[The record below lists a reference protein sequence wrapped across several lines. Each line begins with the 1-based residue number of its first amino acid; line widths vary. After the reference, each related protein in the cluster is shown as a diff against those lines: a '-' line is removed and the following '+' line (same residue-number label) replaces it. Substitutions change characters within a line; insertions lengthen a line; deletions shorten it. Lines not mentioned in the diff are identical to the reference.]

1 MDVVAIIGL
10 VAGGLAA
17 AQFIR
22 RLRAQL
28 HASHGA
34 LAAALEGQKAA
45 ATELRSTTES
55 STVALSAAGI
65 ATFDIDLPSDTL
77 HCSGNYHEFLALPVT
92 TRASDRAAFLARVHP
107 EDLPVVADSEAG
119 NHNGV
124 RTYQRDY
131 RILLDDRSV
140 RWISEKGTLVRN
152 AAGEVTRIIG
162 AMIDVTDLKH
172 AESAL
177 HAAEDRL
184 ARAIRG
190 AQDGLWEFNAVDKSF
205 WCTPRIAEMLGYE
218 AHELSADSESFL
230 RLAHPDEREQLK
242 EDIWKYLLTDVPYDV
257 EFRLRH
263 KLGHFEW
270 VRSRAQRGFDA
281 AGKSVKIAGSL
292 QLITDRKEAQM
303 ATLEA
308 VRIAESA
315 NRAKSEFLANM
326 SHEIRTPMNGVI
338 GMSQLL
344 AETPLDG
351 TQAEYVEIIK
361 GSAAALLSLVND
373 IGDFS
378 KIESGHLDLDNIAFE
393 LRAPLYET
401 CSALALQGGVKGI
414 ELVATCDA
422 DVPQLLRGDPG
433 RLRQIMMNL
442 ISNAVKFTDTGTVLA
457 RVSRVRD
464 DGRKA
469 EIKIEVTD
477 TGIGIEPERIQR
489 LFRPFSQGDSSTTR
503 HYGGSGLGLSI
514 VKRLAEQMG
523 GSVGVH
529 SEFGSGS
536 TFWCTVQLEV
546 EATQPVLAPLGQ
558 GFKILV
564 VDDLLPSLRALTR
577 DLAAYRFECI
587 AASSVSE
594 ALALLDSQSDISLV
608 VADEIMGSR
617 GGISLL
623 AAMKCQ
629 AALRRIPFVLMSII
643 GTKSNA
649 AAWSHQP
656 DLIVYK
662 PSRGQLLAESIR
674 ALLTRSAQQHRNG
687 REQHL
692 ERAQILEQLNGLDAP
707 RHPLDRASPLDS
719 PFSDVR
725 ILLVEDNPVNQ
736 RVAQRLLE
744 KLGVSVVLVGNG
756 ALAVDRFQ
764 AGGFDAILMDCQ
776 MPVMDGFEASRR
788 IRAIELER
796 GTGEHI
802 PIVALTANVMRED
815 QQRCLEAG
823 MDGHIGKPV
832 KPNQLRD
839 CLATYLPNSVHDQP
853 VQALRWAQDPGPH

>member
-1 MDVVAIIGL
+1 MSMDVVAIIVL
-10 VAGGLAA
+10 LAGGLAA
-17 AQFIR
+17 AEVIR

-28 HASHGA
+28 RASN
-34 LAAALEGQKAA
+34 AALDVALERQRATQADLSAA
-45 ATELRSTTES
+45 TES
-55 STVALSAAGI
+55 STIALSAAGL
-65 ATFDIDLPSDTL
+65 ATFDVDVPSDTFS
-77 HCSGNYHEFLALPVT
+77 CSGNYFEFLGLPKT
-92 TRASDRAAFLARVHP
+92 TRSSDRAGFLARVHP

-119 NHNGV
+119 NRSDS
-124 RTYQRDY
+124 RTYQREY
-131 RILLDDRSV
+131 RILLDDRTV
-140 RWISEKGTLVRN
+140 RWISEKGTLIRN
-152 AAGEVTRIIG
+152 VAGEVNRIIG

-177 HAAEDRL
+177 HAAEGRL

-205 WCTPRIAEMLGYE
+205 WCTPRIPEMLGYE
-218 AHELSADSESFL
+218 AHELIADSESFL
-230 RLAHPDEREQLK
+230 QLAHPDEREHLK
-242 EDIWKYLLTDVPYDV
+242 EDIWKYLLTDAPYDV

-263 KLGHFEW
+263 KLGHYEW

-281 AGKSVKIAGSL
+281 AGKSVKLAGSL

-344 AETPLDG
+344 AETLLDN
-351 TQAEYVEIIK
+351 TQTEYVEIIK
-361 GSAAALLSLVND
+361 GSAATLLSLIND
-373 IGDFS
+373 ILDFS
-378 KIESGHLDLDNIAFE
+378 KIEGGHLHLEHIAFD

-414 ELVATCDA
+414 ELVASCDP

-442 ISNAVKFTDTGTVLA
+442 ISNAFKFTDRGTVLVH
-457 RVSRVRD
+457 VSRVQD

-469 EIKIEVTD
+469 DIKIEVTD
-477 TGIGIEPERIQR
+477 TGIGIQTERIPC
-489 LFRPFSQGDSSTTR
+489 LFQPFSQGDSSTTR

-536 TFWCTVQLEV
+536 TFWCTVQLQL
-546 EATQPVLAPLGQ
+546 EAAQPVPAPLGQ
-558 GFKILV
+558 GLKILI
-564 VDDLLPSLRALTR
+564 VDDLLPSLRCVARYLT
-577 DLAAYRFECI
+577 AYRFECLV
-587 AASSVSE
+587 ASSVSE
-594 ALALLDSQSDISLV
+594 ALGVLDSQSGISLV

-649 AAWSHQP
+649 AAWSHRP

-662 PSRGQLLAESIR
+662 PIRGQLLAESIR
-674 ALLTRSAQQHRNG
+674 SLLMPGGQHSERS
-687 REQHL
+687 QHL
-692 ERAQILEQLNGLDAP
+692 EPSQILEHLSGSHRPQ
-707 RHPLDRASPLDS
+707 HPSNPVSPLNA
-719 PFSDVR
+719 PFSDARV
-725 ILLVEDNPVNQ
+725 LVVEDNPVNQ

-744 KLGVSVVLVGNG
+744 KLGVTVVIVGNG

-764 AGGFDAILMDCQ
+764 DGDFDVILMDCR

-802 PIVALTANVMRED
+802 PIIALTANVMRED
-815 QQRCLEAG
+815 QERCIEAG

-832 KPNQLRD
+832 KPHQLHD
-839 CLATYLPNSVHDQP
+839 CLAKYLQTEPHDQP
-853 VQALRWAQDPGPH
+853 AQKQRLAQDPGAR

>member
-1 MDVVAIIGL
+1 MSMDVVAVIVL
-10 VAGGLAA
+10 LAVGLAA
-17 AQFIR
+17 VEVAR

-28 HASHGA
+28 RTAN
-34 LAAALEGQKAA
+34 AALKVALELQR
-45 ATELRSTTES
+45 ATQAELSATTES
-55 STVALSAAGI
+55 STIALSAAGL
-65 ATFDIDLPSDTL
+65 ATFDVNIPSDTL
-77 HCSGNYHEFLALPVT
+77 SCSGNYFEFLALPPT
-92 TRASDRAAFLARVHP
+92 TRASDRAGFLARVHP

-119 NHNGV
+119 NHGDT
-124 RTYQRDY
+124 RTYQREY
-131 RILLDDRSV
+131 RILFDDRSV

-230 RLAHPDEREQLK
+230 QLAHPDEREHLK
-242 EDIWKYLLTDVPYDV
+242 EDIWKYLLTDAPYDV

-263 KLGHFEW
+263 KLGHYEW

-315 NRAKSEFLANM
+315 NRAKTEFLANM

-344 AETPLDG
+344 AETHLDH
-351 TQAEYVEIIK
+351 TQTEYVEIIK
-361 GSAAALLSLVND
+361 GSAATLLSLIND
-373 IGDFS
+373 ILDFS
-378 KIESGHLDLDNIAFE
+378 KIEAGHLHLENIAFD

-414 ELVATCDA
+414 ELVAGCDA

-442 ISNAVKFTDTGTVLA
+442 ISNACKFTDTGTVLVH
-457 RVSRVRD
+457 VSRVQD

-477 TGIGIEPERIQR
+477 TGIGIESERLKC
-489 LFRPFSQGDSSTTR
+489 LFQPFSQGDSSTTR

-523 GSVGVH
+523 GTVGVH
-529 SEFGSGS
+529 SEFGAGS
-536 TFWCTVQLEV
+536 TFWCTVQLEL
-546 EATQPVLAPLGQ
+546 EAIQPMPAPLGQ
-558 GFKILV
+558 GFKVLL
-564 VDDLLPSLRALTR
+564 VDDLLPSLRGLAR
-577 DLAAYRFECI
+577 DLAAYRFECVV
-587 AASSVSE
+587 ASSVSE
-594 ALALLDSQSDISLV
+594 ALALLDNESGISLV

-656 DLIVYK
+656 DLIVHK
-662 PSRGQLLAESIR
+662 PIRGELLAESIR
-674 ALLTRSAQQHRNG
+674 SLLTQGAQHPG
-687 REQHL
+687 RLQNMEHVNAPD
-692 ERAQILEQLNGLDAP
+692 RP
-707 RHPLDRASPLDS
+707 RHPSHRTPRGYPVLGRAS
-719 PFSDVR
+719 
-725 ILLVEDNPVNQ
+725 
-736 RVAQRLLE
+736 
-744 KLGVSVVLVGNG
+744 LVGRGQSRESTSG
-756 ALAVDRFQ
+756 ATAARKTRCD
-764 AGGFDAILMDCQ
+764 GGHCRQRRLGRRSLPGRRLRRHPHGLPDARHGWLRG
-776 MPVMDGFEASRR
+776 MPSYSR
-788 IRAIELER
+788 
-796 GTGEHI
+796 H
-802 PIVALTANVMRED
+802 
-815 QQRCLEAG
+815 
-823 MDGHIGKPV
+823 
-832 KPNQLRD
+832 
-839 CLATYLPNSVHDQP
+839 
-853 VQALRWAQDPGPH
+853 

>member
-1 MDVVAIIGL
+1 MSMDVVAIIVL
-10 VAGGLAA
+10 VA
-17 AQFIR
+17 
-22 RLRAQL
+22 
-28 HASHGA
+28 GA
-34 LAAALEGQKAA
+34 LAAAVIIRRLRVQLRASDAALTAALEGQQSSEA
-45 ATELRSTTES
+45 ELRAATES
-55 STVALSAAGI
+55 STIALSAAGI
-65 ATFDIDLPSDTL
+65 ATFDVDIPSDTL
-77 HCSGNYHEFLALPVT
+77 TCSGNYYEFLALPVT
-92 TRASDRAAFLARVHP
+92 TRASDRAGFLARVHP

-119 NHNGV
+119 NHSDT
-124 RTYQRDY
+124 RTYQREY
-131 RILLDDRSV
+131 RIVSDDRSV

-162 AMIDVTDLKH
+162 AMIDVTDLNH
-172 AESAL
+172 AQAAL

-218 AHELSADSESFL
+218 AHELGADSESFL
-230 RLAHPDEREQLK
+230 RLAHPDEREHLK
-242 EDIWKYLLTDVPYDV
+242 GDIWKYLRTDAPYDV

-344 AETPLDG
+344 AETLLDS

-361 GSAAALLSLVND
+361 GSAATLLSLIND
-373 IGDFS
+373 ILDVS
-378 KIESGHLDLDNIAFE
+378 KIEAGHLDLENIAFD
-393 LRAPLYET
+393 LRTPLYET

-414 ELVATCDA
+414 ELVASCDA
-422 DVPQLLRGDPG
+422 DVPQLLQGDPG

-442 ISNAVKFTDTGTVLA
+442 ISNAFKFTDTGTVLVH
-457 RVSRVRD
+457 VSRVQD

-469 EIKIEVTD
+469 EIKVEVTD
-477 TGIGIEPERIQR
+477 TGIGIEPERIPR
-489 LFRPFSQGDSSTTR
+489 LFKPFSQGDSSTTR

-529 SEFGSGS
+529 SELGSGS

-546 EATQPVLAPLGQ
+546 EATQPLPAALGQ
-558 GFKILV
+558 GFKILL
-564 VDDLLPSLRALTR
+564 VDDLLPSLRGLAR
-577 DLAAYRFECI
+577 DLTAYRFECI
-587 AASSVSE
+587 AASSVPE
-594 ALALLDSQSDISLV
+594 ALALLDNQPDISLV

-649 AAWSHQP
+649 AAWSHHP

-662 PSRGQLLAESIR
+662 PIRGQLLAESIR
-674 ALLTRSAQQHRNG
+674 SLLARSAHNLQRSQG
-687 REQHL
+687 L
-692 ERAQILEQLNGLDAP
+692 EPSQILEHLSGSARPQ
-707 RHPLDRASPLDS
+707 HPFDRVSPLNT
-719 PFSDVR
+719 PFSDLRV
-725 ILLVEDNPVNQ
+725 LLVEDNPVNQ
-736 RVAQRLLE
+736 RVAQRILE
-744 KLGVSVVLVGNG
+744 KLGVTVVIVGNG

-764 AGGFDAILMDCQ
+764 DGGFDAILMDCQ
-776 MPVMDGFEASRR
+776 MPIMDGFEASRR

-815 QQRCLEAG
+815 QVRCLEAG

-839 CLATYLPNSVHDQP
+839 CLATYLPNTAHDS
-853 VQALRWAQDPGPH
+853 AEYDPRSARA

>member
-1 MDVVAIIGL
+1 MSMDVVAIIVL
-10 VAGGLAA
+10 LAGSLAA
-17 AQFIR
+17 AEVIR

-28 HASHGA
+28 LASHTA
-34 LAAALEGQKAA
+34 LKVALERQKATQA
-45 ATELRSTTES
+45 ELSATTES
-55 STVALSAAGI
+55 STIALSAAGL
-65 ATFDIDLPSDTL
+65 ATFDVDIPSDAVS
-77 HCSGNYHEFLALPVT
+77 CSGNYFEFLNLPET
-92 TRASDRAAFLARVHP
+92 TRSSDRAGFLGRVHP
-107 EDLPVVADSEAG
+107 EDLPVVIDSEAG
-119 NHNGV
+119 NQSDT
-124 RTYQRDY
+124 RTYQREY
-131 RILLDDRSV
+131 RILFDDRTV

-218 AHELSADSESFL
+218 THELSADSESFL
-230 RLAHPDEREQLK
+230 KLAHPEEREQLK

-263 KLGHFEW
+263 KLGHYEW

-344 AETPLDG
+344 AETLLDS
-351 TQAEYVEIIK
+351 TQTEYVEIIK
-361 GSAAALLSLVND
+361 GSAATLLSLIND
-373 IGDFS
+373 ILDFS
-378 KIESGHLDLDNIAFE
+378 KIEAGHLHLENIAFD

-414 ELVATCDA
+414 ELVASCDA
-422 DVPQLLRGDPG
+422 DVPQVCRGDPG

-442 ISNAVKFTDTGTVLA
+442 ISNAFKFTDTGTVLVH
-457 RVSRVRD
+457 VSRVQD
-464 DGRKA
+464 DGHKA
-469 EIKIEVTD
+469 EIKIDVID

-489 LFRPFSQGDSSTTR
+489 LFQPFSQGDSSTTR

-523 GSVGVH
+523 GAVGVH
-529 SEFGSGS
+529 SEFGAGS
-536 TFWCTVQLEV
+536 TFWCTVQLEI
-546 EATQPVLAPLGQ
+546 EAMQPMPAPLGQ
-558 GFKILV
+558 GFKVLL
-564 VDDLLPSLRALTR
+564 VDDLLPSLRGLAR
-577 DLAAYRFECI
+577 DLAVYRFECVV
-587 AASSVSE
+587 ASSVSE
-594 ALALLDSQSDISLV
+594 ALGVLDSQSDISLV

-662 PSRGQLLAESIR
+662 PIRGQLLAESIR
-674 ALLTRSAQQHRNG
+674 SLLTRSAQ
-687 REQHL
+687 HL
-692 ERAQILEQLNGLDAP
+692 ESSQILEHLHGSDRP
-707 RHPLDRASPLDS
+707 RHPSDRASLNT
-719 PFSDVR
+719 PFSDARV
-725 ILLVEDNPVNQ
+725 LLVEDNPVNQ

-744 KLGVSVVLVGNG
+744 KLGVTVVIVGNG

-764 AGGFDAILMDCQ
+764 DGGFDAIFMDCQ
-776 MPVMDGFEASRR
+776 MPVMDGFAASRR

-815 QQRCLEAG
+815 QEHCIAAG

-832 KPNQLRD
+832 KPTQIRD
-839 CLATYLPNSVHDQP
+839 CLATYLPNTIRNQP
-853 VQALRWAQDPGPH
+853 FQEQRRAQYPGAR

>member
-1 MDVVAIIGL
+1 MDVVAIIVL

-17 AQFIR
+17 AEIMR

-28 HASHGA
+28 RASNAA
-34 LAAALEGQKAA
+34 LAAALERQKAIQ
-45 ATELRSTTES
+45 TELRSATES
-55 STVALSAAGI
+55 STIALSAAGI
-65 ATFDIDLPSDTL
+65 ATFDVDILSDHLT
-77 HCSGNYHEFLALPVT
+77 CSGNYFEFLALPVT
-92 TRASDRAAFLARVHP
+92 ARASDRAGFLARVHP
-107 EDLPVVADSEAG
+107 EDLPVVVDSEAG
-119 NHNGV
+119 NHSDT

-218 AHELSADSESFL
+218 AHELGADSASFL
-230 RLAHPDEREQLK
+230 QLAHPDEREHLK
-242 EDIWKYLLTDVPYDV
+242 EDIWKYLLTDAPYDV

-263 KLGHFEW
+263 KLGHYEW

-344 AETPLDG
+344 AETLLDS

-361 GSAAALLSLVND
+361 GSAATLLSLIND
-373 IGDFS
+373 ILDFS
-378 KIESGHLDLDNIAFE
+378 KIEAGHLDLEHIGFD

-414 ELVATCDA
+414 ELVASCDA

-442 ISNAVKFTDTGTVLA
+442 ISNAFKFTDTGTVLVH
-457 RVSRVRD
+457 VSRVQGDARN
-464 DGRKA
+464 A

-489 LFRPFSQGDSSTTR
+489 LFKPFSQGDSSTTR

-514 VKRLAEQMG
+514 VKRLAKQMG

-546 EATQPVLAPLGQ
+546 EATQPIPAPLGQ
-558 GFKILV
+558 GFKILL
-564 VDDLLPSLRALTR
+564 VDDLLPSLRGLAR
-577 DLAAYRFECI
+577 DLAAYHFECI
-587 AASSVSE
+587 AASSVPE
-594 ALALLDSQSDISLV
+594 ALVLLDGHPDISLV
-608 VADEIMGSR
+608 VADESMGSR

-629 AALRRIPFVLMSII
+629 AALRHIPFVLMSII

-662 PSRGQLLAESIR
+662 PIRGQLLAESIR
-674 ALLTRSAQQHRNG
+674 SLLARGAQHFERSR
-687 REQHL
+687 HL
-692 ERAQILEQLNGLDAP
+692 EPAQILENLHGSDLP
-707 RHPLDRASPLDS
+707 RHSFDRLSRLNT
-719 PFSDVR
+719 PFAEVR
-725 ILLVEDNPVNQ
+725 VLLVEDNPVNQ

-744 KLGVSVVLVGNG
+744 KLGVTVLIVGNG
-756 ALAVDRFQ
+756 ALAVERFQ
-764 AGGFDAILMDCQ
+764 NGSFDAILMDCQ
-776 MPVMDGFEASRR
+776 MPVMDGFEAARR
-788 IRAIELER
+788 IRAIERER

-815 QQRCLEAG
+815 QQRCIEAG

-839 CLATYLPNSVHDQP
+839 CLATYLPNTIHDQP
-853 VQALRWAQDPGPH
+853 AHEPRRAQDPGVR

>member
-1 MDVVAIIGL
+1 MSMDVVAIIVL
-10 VAGGLAA
+10 VA
-17 AQFIR
+17 
-22 RLRAQL
+22 
-28 HASHGA
+28 GA
-34 LAAALEGQKAA
+34 LAAAVIIRRLRVQLRASDAALTAALEGQQSSEA
-45 ATELRSTTES
+45 ELRAATES
-55 STVALSAAGI
+55 STIALSAAGI
-65 ATFDIDLPSDTL
+65 ATFDVDIPSDTL
-77 HCSGNYHEFLALPVT
+77 TCSGNYYEFLALPVT
-92 TRASDRAAFLARVHP
+92 TRASDRAGFLARVHP

-119 NHNGV
+119 NHSDT
-124 RTYQRDY
+124 RTYQREY
-131 RILLDDRSV
+131 RIVSDDRSV

-162 AMIDVTDLKH
+162 AMIDVTDLNH
-172 AESAL
+172 AQAAL

-218 AHELSADSESFL
+218 AHELGADSESFL
-230 RLAHPDEREQLK
+230 RLAHPDEREHLK
-242 EDIWKYLLTDVPYDV
+242 EDIWKYLRTDAPYDV

-344 AETPLDG
+344 AETLLDS

-361 GSAAALLSLVND
+361 GSAATLLSLIND
-373 IGDFS
+373 ILDFS
-378 KIESGHLDLDNIAFE
+378 KIEAGHLDLENIAFD
-393 LRAPLYET
+393 LRTPLYET

-414 ELVATCDA
+414 ELVASCDA
-422 DVPQLLRGDPG
+422 DVPQLLQGDPG

-442 ISNAVKFTDTGTVLA
+442 ISNAFKFTDTGTVLVH
-457 RVSRVRD
+457 VSRVQD

-469 EIKIEVTD
+469 EIKVEVTD
-477 TGIGIEPERIQR
+477 TGIGIEPERIPR
-489 LFRPFSQGDSSTTR
+489 LFKPFSQGDSSTTR

-529 SEFGSGS
+529 SELGSGS

-546 EATQPVLAPLGQ
+546 EATQPLPAPLGQ
-558 GFKILV
+558 GFKILL
-564 VDDLLPSLRALTR
+564 VDDLLPSLRGLAR
-577 DLAAYRFECI
+577 DLTAYRFECI
-587 AASSVSE
+587 AASSVPE
-594 ALALLDSQSDISLV
+594 ALALLDNQPDISLV

-662 PSRGQLLAESIR
+662 PIRGQLLAESIR
-674 ALLTRSAQQHRNG
+674 SLLARSAQSLERS
-687 REQHL
+687 QHL
-692 ERAQILEQLNGLDAP
+692 EPLQILEHLSGSARPQ
-707 RHPLDRASPLDS
+707 HPFDRVSPLNT
-719 PFSDVR
+719 PFSDLRV
-725 ILLVEDNPVNQ
+725 LLVEDNPVNQ
-736 RVAQRLLE
+736 RVAQRILE
-744 KLGVSVVLVGNG
+744 KLGVTVVIVGNG

-764 AGGFDAILMDCQ
+764 DGGFDAILMDCQ
-776 MPVMDGFEASRR
+776 MPIMDGFEASRR

-815 QQRCLEAG
+815 QVRCLEAG

-839 CLATYLPNSVHDQP
+839 CLATYLPNTAHDS
-853 VQALRWAQDPGPH
+853 AEYDPRSARA